1 MKALNGA
8 EKKLKI
14 LQPDL
19 NSIFKGSS
27 LSKLDSHCVAF
38 LNYLEGIRGRAFLT
52 LKAYDAILLE
62 ASLFFK
68 MAWPNVSKE
77 DAKRWLYELTRRGY
91 ARTHIRQHFS
101 CLRSFYRFL
110 MREKVIQENPFLEI
124 SLPKLEKRLP
134 VFLSEEQ
141 VNALIEAP
149 LKMVQSKQAPK
160 WIKFRDTALL
170 EVVYSAGLR
179 VSELV
184 GLNVEDIDLVNEV
197 ARVLGK
203 GNKVRI
209 CPLGAPACKA
219 LECYWAACEHSREG
233 AVFLNKARSGRL
245 TVAAVGQLL
254 KKYLAFCG
262 LDRNLSPHKLRH
274 SFATHLL
281 NRGADLRS
289 VQEMLGHTSLS
300 TTQIYT
306 HVSLE
311 RLRQSYD
318 NAHPHAK
325 ISKEI

>member
-1 MKALNGA
+1 VT
-8 EKKLKI
+8 
-14 LQPDL
+14 
-19 NSIFKGSS
+19 FKDFS
-27 LSKLDSHCVAF
+27 LSKLDSHSIAF
-38 LNYLEGIRGRAFLT
+38 LNYLEGVRGRAFLT
-52 LKAYDAILLE
+52 LKAYDTILLE

-68 MAWPNVSKE
+68 KAWTVLSKE
-77 DAKRWLYELTRRGY
+77 DVKRWLYELTRRGY
-91 ARTHIRQHFS
+91 ARSHIRQHFS
-101 CLRSFYRFL
+101 CLRSFYHFL
-110 MREKVIQENPFLEI
+110 MREKIVQENPFGEV

-134 VFLSEEQ
+134 IFLSEEQ

-149 LKMVQSKQAPK
+149 LKMVQPKQAPQ
-160 WIKFRDTALL
+160 WIRFRDTALL

-184 GLNVEDIDLVNEV
+184 SLNVEDMDLVNEV
-197 ARVLGK
+197 ARITGK
-203 GNKVRI
+203 GNKVRM
-209 CPLGAPACKA
+209 CPLGAPACQA
-219 LECYWAACEHSREG
+219 LERYWSICEHPREG

-262 LDRNLSPHKLRH
+262 LDRKLSPHKLRH

-318 NAHPHAK
+318 KAHPHARE
-325 ISKEI
+325 SEI